1 MDVQLQRN
9 LIEILKSLNTNYEL
23 EIIIVMSGLKP
34 PQLVDDT
41 SSLVNSYHLWSSQ
54 EDKKLFEQ
62 ICKRYGAQFY
72 AQELQ
77 NAAKETGNEFFVA
90 PYTASA

>member
-1 MDVQLQRN
+1 MCTKYQPSQSILTGNQSLDVQLQMN

-34 PQLVDDT
+34 PQLVEDT
-41 SSLVNSYHLWSSQ
+41 SSLVNSYHLWSSSK

-62 ICKRYGAQFY
+62 ICKRYGA
-72 AQELQ
+72 
-77 NAAKETGNEFFVA
+77 
-90 PYTASA
+90 